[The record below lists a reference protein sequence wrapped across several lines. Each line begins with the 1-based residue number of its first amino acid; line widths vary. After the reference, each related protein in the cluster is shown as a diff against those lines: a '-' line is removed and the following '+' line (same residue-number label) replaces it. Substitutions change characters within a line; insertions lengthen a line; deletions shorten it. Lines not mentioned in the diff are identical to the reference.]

1 MLCLFSCVSHY
12 CWPQL
17 LYHNESLLP
26 FMLFPMDKS
35 SYCSSLMM
43 PNYCLMKCFCK
54 LCIDFYFFKWT
65 YIQVIIHVADAFHEV
80 RSKRDK
86 KKEIREP
93 PESRSRTVNNSSSRG
108 ARGSTDRGGRSTSQS
123 SSADYGASKG
133 KLIHKNENGTSAVF
147 FTASVLESS
156 MILSNLPQKSTAPSN
171 SASMGDTIQAANVS
185 DGISTSVQ
193 SSSGFQNSWLGK
205 PGHLSMADIVKMGR
219 PQGKPSGIPVV
230 ASERSDIAQNE
241 AKQSPTAVLPSESDK
256 LTDSFQESAQVSESS
271 YDIGIAEGQ
280 QISHDGWP
288 LDEQPAESGS
298 TPPEISGASPV
309 YANLSELASSIDGNN
324 FHIGSHSEEIQVP
337 VEGHRDKILPADSR
351 PISISSDMQMLVDN
365 SADADADADAY
376 HLNEGLLK
384 NTNSYNSQRLE
395 LDHHEDSFPAG
406 DSVDISSAAVNLG
419 QLSLHEETSIEPTVV
434 NPAVIIPDH
443 LRVTNADCAHLS
455 FGSFVSG
462 AFSGSFPSKQLKSN
476 LEVAPVMSDASGT
489 DNSDVRNLEY
499 YSDEQLNPTLTEN
512 LASRSST
519 GSENLD
525 APSASQTEVVKND
538 PLDATHEIQ
547 YNLPSVSNYAFP
559 SSTQPNATS
568 YAYPQESSQMQSLS
582 PFPSLMQP
590 NSLQNSMLATS
601 IPSLRDFD
609 LSLSPLLTTQSMP
622 TRYSTSLSSI
632 GGPTISMSEALNP
645 GLFSNP
651 QSTPQSLTSTTMFTS
666 PAFQQHLPVH
676 HYSQPALPLG
686 HFANMIS
693 YPPFLPQ
700 SYTYLPSFQQAY
712 TANSPFHQ
720 SPGAVPGAGMKY
732 SQPQFKNSLSVTSLP
747 QASAIA
753 SAYGGLGSSANIPGG
768 FTLNH
773 TSGSASTT
781 TGFDESLSLQNKEGS
796 QYMPPQQSENPNLW
810 LHGAGSRAMPALPA
824 NTFYNYQGQSQ
835 QSGFRQSLQ
844 ASHLGALGYP
854 NLYHSP
860 AGLSREHRQNTGEGN
875 LNGPPTTQS
884 QPANQIWQHGY

>member
-1 MLCLFSCVSHY
+1 MSGGGGGGAGSRGNGAASAAPIPAGSRKLVQSLKEIVNCSETEIYAMLRECNMDPNEAVHR
-12 CWPQL
+12 L
-17 LYHNESLLP
+17 LS
-26 FMLFPMDKS
+26 
-35 SYCSSLMM
+35 
-43 PNYCLMKCFCK
+43 
-54 LCIDFYFFKWT
+54 
-65 YIQVIIHVADAFHEV
+65 QDAFHEV

-93 PESRSRTVNNSSSRG
+93 PESRSRTVSNSSSRG
-108 ARGSTDRGGRSTSQS
+108 ARGSSDRGGRSTSQS
-123 SSADYGASKG
+123 SSVDYGASKG
-133 KLIHKNENGTSAVF
+133 KLIHKKENGTSAVL

-156 MILSNLPQKSTAPSN
+156 MISSNLPQKPAAPSN
-171 SASMGDTIQAANVS
+171 SASMGDTIQAANIS
-185 DGISTSVQ
+185 DGISMSVQ

-219 PQGKPSGIPVV
+219 PQGKPSGMPVV
-230 ASERSDIAQNE
+230 ASERYDMAHTE

-256 LTDSFQESAQVSESS
+256 ITDSFQESTQVSEYS
-271 YDIGIAEGQ
+271 YDIGIAKGQ

-288 LDEQPAESGS
+288 LVDEQPTESS
-298 TPPEISGASPV
+298 R
-309 YANLSELASSIDGNN
+309 
-324 FHIGSHSEEIQVP
+324 SEEIQGP
-337 VEGHRDKILPADSR
+337 VEGHHDKTLPSESR
-351 PISISSDMQMLVDN
+351 PISISSDMQRQVDN
-365 SADADADADAY
+365 SADADADAY

-384 NTNSYNSQRLE
+384 STNSYNSQRLE
-395 LDHHEDSFPAG
+395 LDHHEGSFPAG
-406 DSVDISSAAVNLG
+406 DSMDISSAAVNLG
-419 QLSLHEETSIEPTVV
+419 QLSLHEETSTEPTVV

-443 LRVTNADCAHLS
+443 LRVTNVDCAHLS

-476 LEVAPVMSDASGT
+476 LEVAPVMSDASAT
-489 DNSDVRNLEY
+489 DNSDVRNHEY
-499 YSDEQLNPTLTEN
+499 YSDELLNPTLTEN
-512 LASRSST
+512 IASRSST
-519 GSENLD
+519 DSENLD
-525 APSASQTEVVKND
+525 GPSASQTEVVKTD
-538 PLDATHEIQ
+538 SLDATHEIQ

-568 YAYPQESSQMQSLS
+568 YAYPQENSQMQSLS
-582 PFPSLMQP
+582 SFPSLMQP
-590 NSLQNSMLATS
+590 DSLQNSSLAAS

-622 TRYSTSLSSI
+622 MRYSTSLSSI

-651 QSTPQSLTSTTMFTS
+651 QSTPPSLTSTTMFTS
-666 PAFQQHLPVH
+666 PALHQHLPVH

-686 HFANMIS
+686 HFANMMS

-773 TSGSASTT
+773 TSGSASST

-796 QYMPPQQSENPNLW
+796 HYMPLQQSENPNLW
-810 LHGAGSRAMPALPA
+810 LHGAGSRTMPALPA
-824 NTFYNYQGQSQ
+824 STFYNYQGQSQ
-835 QSGFRQSLQ
+835 QSGFRQSPQ

-860 AGLSREHRQNTGEGN
+860 AGLSREHRQSTGEGS
-875 LNGPPTTQS
+875 LNGPQTTSQS

>member
-1 MLCLFSCVSHY
+1 MSGGGGGGGPGSKGNGAASAAPIPAGSRKLVQSLKEIVNCSETEIYAMLRECNMDPNEAVHR
-12 CWPQL
+12 L
-17 LYHNESLLP
+17 LS
-26 FMLFPMDKS
+26 
-35 SYCSSLMM
+35 
-43 PNYCLMKCFCK
+43 
-54 LCIDFYFFKWT
+54 
-65 YIQVIIHVADAFHEV
+65 QDAFHEV
-80 RSKRDK
+80 RNKRDK

-108 ARGSTDRGGRSTSQS
+108 ARGSADRGGRSTSQS

-133 KLIHKNENGTSAVF
+133 KLVHKNENGTSAVL
-147 FTASVLESS
+147 FTTSVLESS
-156 MILSNLPQKSTAPSN
+156 MISSNLPQKPTAPSN
-171 SASMGDTIQAANVS
+171 SASMGDTIQAANIG
-185 DGISTSVQ
+185 DGISTLVQ

-230 ASERSDIAQNE
+230 ASERSDMAQNE
-241 AKQSPTAVLPSESDK
+241 AKQSPTAVLPSEADK
-256 LTDSFQESAQVSESS
+256 LTDSFQESTQVSEFS

-280 QISHDGWP
+280 QISYDGWP
-288 LDEQPAESGS
+288 LDEQPTESGS

-309 YANLSELASSIDGNN
+309 YANSSELASSIDGNN
-324 FHIGSHSEEIQVP
+324 SHIGSHSEETQVP
-337 VEGHRDKILPADSR
+337 VEGHHDKTLPADSR
-351 PISISSDMQMLVDN
+351 PISISSDMQILVDN
-365 SADADADADAY
+365 SADADAY

-384 NTNSYNSQRLE
+384 STNSYNSRRLE
-395 LDHHEDSFPAG
+395 LDHHEGSFPAG
-406 DSVDISSAAVNLG
+406 DSVDLSSAAVNLG
-419 QLSLHEETSIEPTVV
+419 QLSLHEETRTEPTVV

-476 LEVAPVMSDASGT
+476 LEVAPVMSDASAT
-489 DNSDVRNLEY
+489 DNSDMRNHEY
-499 YSDEQLNPTLTEN
+499 YSDEQLNPSLIEN
-512 LASRSST
+512 IASRSST

-525 APSASQTEVVKND
+525 VPSASQTEVVKND

-568 YAYPQESSQMQSLS
+568 YAYPQENSQMQSLS

-590 NSLQNSMLATS
+590 NSLQNSLLAAG

-609 LSLSPLLTTQSMP
+609 ISLSPLLTTQSMP
-622 TRYSTSLSSI
+622 TRHITSLSSI
-632 GGPTISMSEALNP
+632 GGQTISMSEALNP

-651 QSTPQSLTSTTMFTS
+651 QSTPQSLTSNTMFTS
-666 PAFQQHLPVH
+666 PALHQHLPVP

-747 QASAIA
+747 QASSIA
-753 SAYGGLGSSANIPGG
+753 SAYGGLGNSANIPGG
-768 FTLNH
+768 FILNH
-773 TSGSASTT
+773 QTSGSASTT
-781 TGFDESLSLQNKEGS
+781 TGFDESLSLQNKEES
-796 QYMPPQQSENPNLW
+796 HYMPPQQSENPNLW
-810 LHGAGSRAMPALPA
+810 LHSAAGSRAMPALPA
-824 NTFYNYQGQSQ
+824 STFYNYQGQSQ
-835 QSGFRQSLQ
+835 QSGFRQSPQ

-860 AGLSREHRQNTGEGN
+860 AGLSREHQQNTGEGN
-875 LNGPPTTQS
+875 LNGPPSTQS